1 MHEFETE
8 RLSMRAIDE
17 QDKALYCSL
26 YTDEIVMQ
34 NIGQALTQEKA
45 EKCFAT
51 CLKMTNKPEPILY
64 VWVIMDKNSGETLGI
79 QNISRDKSE
88 PQQAEFGIM
97 LVPSSYRKHV
107 AFESIG
113 ALTEYGL
120 KHLNLAKMYSNF
132 HPENKAI
139 LRIAQK
145 LNYKI
150 DMDNLIPNTGQ
161 ASCFML
167 KGQHK
172 YTFIQHK
179 SNTPF

>member
-1 MHEFETE
+1 MHKFETK
-8 RLSMRAIDE
+8 RLSMRPIDI
-17 QDKALYCSL
+17 QDKALYCAL
-26 YTDEIVMQ
+26 YTDDVVMR
-34 NIGQALTQEKA
+34 NIGKALTQEKA

-64 VWVIMDKNSGETLGI
+64 VWVITDKNSGETLGI
-79 QNISRDKSE
+79 QNISRDKSNL
-88 PQQAEFGIM
+88 QQAEFGIM

-132 HPENKAI
+132 LPENRAI

-150 DMDNLIPNTGQ
+150 DMDNLLPNTGQ
-161 ASCFML
+161 ASCYML
-167 KGQHK
+167 KTQYK
-172 YTFIQHK
+172 DTFIQH
-179 SNTPF
+179 